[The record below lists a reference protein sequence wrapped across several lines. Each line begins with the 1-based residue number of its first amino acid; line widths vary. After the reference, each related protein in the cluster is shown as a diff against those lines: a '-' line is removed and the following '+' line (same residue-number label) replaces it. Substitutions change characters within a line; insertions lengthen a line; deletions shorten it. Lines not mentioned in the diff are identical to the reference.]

1 MTKTI
6 RLKKKIQIVI
16 IAENKLLLLQFAKLY
31 NGGFQNITGSVEK
44 DETFLEAAHREL
56 EEEIGNS
63 ATDLYDLNIDFYFHD
78 QWENDIHEK
87 VFLCQFEKTRTIKLS
102 HEHQNFKWIPIEKVS
117 IKDFVFPSNFKA
129 FQKAL
134 EFIEK

>member
-6 RLKKKIQIVI
+6 KLKKKIQIVI

-31 NGGFQNITGSVEK
+31 DGGFQNITGSVEK
-44 DETFLEAAHREL
+44 NESFLEAAHREL

-63 ATDLYDLNIDFYFHD
+63 TTDLCDLNCDFYFHD
-78 QWENDIHEK
+78 QWKNDVHEK
-87 VFLCQFEKTRTIKLS
+87 VFLCQFEKIPTIKLS
-102 HEHQNFKWIPIEKVS
+102 HEHQDFKWIPIEKVS

-129 FQKAL
+129 FQKAM
-134 EFIEK
+134 EFIKK